1 MFSYR
6 HAFHAGGHADVLKH
20 LILIHLIKYLQEK
33 PGPLTILDTQAG
45 AGIYSLKDGFSKIS
59 NEADNGIFKLINFEK
74 TCIDKNIPL
83 PTSLVIPLYI
93 RKITSTS
100 GSTQIIRTSPKRN

>member
-33 PGPLTILDTQAG
+33 SD
-45 AGIYSLKDGFSKIS
+45 KR
-59 NEADNGIFKLINFEK
+59 IFFFFEK
-74 TCIDKNIPL
+74 T
-83 PTSLVIPLYI
+83 
-93 RKITSTS
+93 
-100 GSTQIIRTSPKRN
+100 